1 MLRFDVRTWLLLRM
15 NVVAPSLTSE
25 VIADQMMMP
34 SPIQPISPVI
44 MPPMTAEET
53 TVIPSVIT
61 RTLMVS

>member
-34 SPIQPISPVI
+34 SPIQPISPAI

-53 TVIPSVIT
+53 TGIPSVIT